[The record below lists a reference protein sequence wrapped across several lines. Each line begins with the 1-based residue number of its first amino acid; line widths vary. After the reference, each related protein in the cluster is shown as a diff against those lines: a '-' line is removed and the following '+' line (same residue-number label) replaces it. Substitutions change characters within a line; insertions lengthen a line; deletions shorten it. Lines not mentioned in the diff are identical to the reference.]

1 MRHLQYRRPQ
11 YGSFYILYIG
21 LAAMLIVVW
30 NIFADL
36 GMTGIV
42 SYRHKCALEAAS
54 LAAAR
59 DLSTIVIEDP
69 RWGYVGLTDH
79 PPVGDETVA
88 EDGYPLPV
96 TGINTIM
103 ATVRLEL
110 IVAHAV
116 GTGEALDCAMSD
128 LASAR
133 AAARRLSSVLR
144 ASLSPA
150 SKEKARNIHGKE
162 VQPLTSARKV
172 YRENARQMLCC
183 LGWDLASLAGE
194 LGYIDDQG
202 STNTPVPQPANLAAL
217 DRCLEDRKFYPAFT
231 EVSAYD
237 ESFRFAGLG
246 KQVSLVETALFRPF
260 DATASCSVLKLKATI
275 RETGKKRGEGK
286 RLAACACAQP
296 AYNED
301 RVPAGYMVVRFP
313 DGVPATARTLRSLLS
328 ADQLRNKIA
337 LFSSQGGDYP
347 VDPRARLVA
356 DPDLPEASVRQ
367 AFTRAF
373 FDWLRTAH
381 ARPRLDSLYAALDY
395 QFDGTGGS
403 GRSPSGAYLFTVDDR
418 GDVRISAPQTY
429 PFSTQTAYENQ
440 LYTVA
445 FSALNSFDQNWTIR
459 IRDQV
464 HRLGRQ
470 EGGKHAGQPMPS
482 LDPVDPDQDQSK
494 RLLAVA
500 GDRYDRS
507 RLALELEI
515 SNPTN
520 INQESGMR

>member
-1 MRHLQYRRPQ
+1 
-11 YGSFYILYIG
+11 
-21 LAAMLIVVW
+21 MLIVAW

-42 SYRHKCALEAAS
+42 SYRHRCALEAAS

-69 RWGYVGLTDH
+69 RWGYVALTDH
-79 PPVGDETVA
+79 PPVGDETLA

-116 GTGEALDCAMSD
+116 GTNEALDCARSD

-133 AAARRLSSVLR
+133 AAARRLNSALRGSLDSSG
-144 ASLSPA
+144 
-150 SKEKARNIHGKE
+150 KNKIEARNIHGKK
-162 VQPLTSARKV
+162 VQPLISARQV
-172 YRENARQMLCC
+172 YRENARQMLDC
-183 LGWDLASLAGE
+183 LSWDLASLGGE
-194 LGYIDDQG
+194 LGYIEDEG
-202 STNTPVPQPANLAAL
+202 STNTPVPQPANLASIE
-217 DRCLEDRKFYPAFT
+217 RSMEDRKFYPAFT
-231 EVSAYD
+231 EVSAFD

-260 DATASCSVLKLKATI
+260 DAAAGCSVVKLKGTI
-275 RETGKKRGEGK
+275 KKRDGK
-286 RLAACACAQP
+286 RNLAAAACAQP

-347 VDPRARLVA
+347 VDPQARLVA

-403 GRSPSGAYLFTVDDR
+403 ERSPSGAYLFTVDEH
-418 GDVRISAPQTY
+418 GAVRINTPQSY

-482 LDPVDPDQDQSK
+482 LDPVDPYQDESK

-515 SNPTN
+515 SNPTAF
-520 INQESGMR
+520 NQEGGM

>member
-1 MRHLQYRRPQ
+1 
-11 YGSFYILYIG
+11 
-21 LAAMLIVVW
+21 MLIAAW

-59 DLSTIVIEDP
+59 DLSSIVIDDP
-69 RWGYVGLTDH
+69 GWGYVALTDH
-79 PPVGDETVA
+79 PPVGDETLA

-116 GTGEALDCAMSD
+116 GTNEALDCAMSD
-128 LASAR
+128 LSSAR
-133 AAARRLSSVLR
+133 AAARRLNSALR
-144 ASLSPA
+144 ASLVSSGE
-150 SKEKARNIHGKE
+150 SKSEARNIHGKR
-162 VQPLTSARKV
+162 VQPLISARKV
-172 YRENARQMLCC
+172 YRENARQMLDC
-183 LGWDLASLAGE
+183 LGWDLASMDGE
-194 LGYIDDQG
+194 LGYIEDEG
-202 STNTPVPQPANLAAL
+202 STNTPVPQPAALASIE
-217 DRCLEDRKFYPAFT
+217 RSMEDGKFYPAFT

-260 DATASCSVLKLKATI
+260 DAAASCSVVKLTGTI
-275 RETGKKRGEGK
+275 NKRDDDK
-286 RLAACACAQP
+286 RNLAACACAQP

-337 LFSSQGGDYP
+337 LFSSHGGDYP
-347 VDPRARLVA
+347 VDPRARLEP

-367 AFTRAF
+367 AFTRSF

-395 QFDGTGGS
+395 PFDGTGGS
-403 GRSPSGAYLFTVDDR
+403 KRSPSGAYLFTIDEH
-418 GDVRISAPQTY
+418 GAVRINAPQTY

-482 LDPVDPDQDQSK
+482 LDPVDPDQDESK

-515 SNPTN
+515 SNPTA
-520 INQESGMR
+520 INQEVGN

>member
-1 MRHLQYRRPQ
+1 MGEPQ
-11 YGSFYILYIG
+11 YMRRQDGSFYILYIG
-21 LAAMLIVVW
+21 LAAMLIVAW

-69 RWGYVGLTDH
+69 RWGYVALTDH

-116 GTGEALDCAMSD
+116 GTSEALDCAMTD

-133 AAARRLSSVLR
+133 AAARRLGGALR
-144 ASLSPA
+144 ASLSPG
-150 SKEKARNIHGKE
+150 KEEKARDFHGKE
-162 VQPLTSARKV
+162 IRPLISARQV
-172 YRENARQMLCC
+172 YSQNARQMLGC

-217 DRCLEDRKFYPAFT
+217 DRSMEDSKFYPAFT

-237 ESFRFAGLG
+237 ESFHFAGLG

-260 DATASCSVLKLKATI
+260 DAAASCSVVKLKATI
-275 RETGKKRGEGK
+275 RENGKKEGEGK
-286 RLAACACAQP
+286 SLSACACAQP

-337 LFSSQGGDYP
+337 LFSARGGDYP
-347 VDPRARLVA
+347 VDPRARLVP

-381 ARPRLDSLYAALDY
+381 ARPRLDSLYNALDY
-395 QFDGTGGS
+395 QFDRSGG
-403 GRSPSGAYLFTVDDR
+403 GPSGAYLFTVDAR
-418 GDVRISAPQTY
+418 GDVRISAPRTY

-482 LDPVDPDQDQSK
+482 LDPLDPDQDESK

-520 INQESGMR
+520 INQENGTR